1 MECRSHAIWLLVGS
15 AIRRYEVNLVGL
27 ESFGDRLSSSEVAV
41 MDGIKGS
48 AKYSDPH
55 DSSVT
60 WPAI

>member
-1 MECRSHAIWLLVGS
+1 VAIV
-15 AIRRYEVNLVGL
+15 
-27 ESFGDRLSSSEVAV
+27 
-41 MDGIKGS
+41 DGIKGS